1 MNTVSTRV
9 CKVDLCVTNG
19 HLLVVGALVVVVS
32 LKSEL

>member
-1 MNTVSTRV
+1 MNTVFTRE
-9 CKVDLCVTNG
+9 CKVDLCVANE